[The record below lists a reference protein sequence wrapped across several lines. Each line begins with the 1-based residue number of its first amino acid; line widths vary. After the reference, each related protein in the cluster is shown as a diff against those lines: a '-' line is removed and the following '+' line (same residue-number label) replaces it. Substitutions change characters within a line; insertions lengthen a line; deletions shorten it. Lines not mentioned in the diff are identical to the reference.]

1 MLARFPSCL
10 PHFSSS
16 VDSFSVVCF
25 SIERISELIHALLH
39 FGLVDQS
46 RTLQA
51 EFQAFLSDVDREEST
66 PMPQLENATAEQA
79 AALERYW
86 NWPAMCHPERD
97 AKPKRDH
104 LTMPFLFPAPT
115 SRATDAAA
123 SSSSHPAGKA
133 SDAVADG
140 RVPGAAQPK
149 SVLEDADDDDND
161 LLGGF
166 I

>member
-1 MLARFPSCL
+1 
-10 PHFSSS
+10 
-16 VDSFSVVCF
+16 
-25 SIERISELIHALLH
+25 
-39 FGLVDQS
+39 
-46 RTLQA
+46 
-51 EFQAFLSDVDREEST
+51 
-66 PMPQLENATAEQA
+66 MPQLENATAEQA

-104 LTMPFLFPAPT
+104 LTMPFLFLAHSP
-115 SRATDAAA
+115 RAADAAA
-123 SSSSHPAGKA
+123 SSSSSQPGGKA
-133 SDAVADG
+133 SEAVADG
-140 RVPGAAQPK
+140 RVSGAAQPK